1 MFGACLFLRETVPEG
16 LQTDPRLTIP
26 FLTPARTNG
35 GREGAYGDHTVPICR
50 TPILRVMTLTED
62 AQTTFADLGLD
73 RDDALLAAKSMGQT
87 IIEESQ
93 STDTPLESMV
103 YEVWGL
109 YDDGMPA
116 CQFAVPD
123 GDGDIVFNGQF
134 RTGGETPFV
143 ERRRTI
149 SADALKALVEEAAS
163 PDLP

>member
-1 MFGACLFLRETVPEG
+1 
-16 LQTDPRLTIP
+16 
-26 FLTPARTNG
+26 
-35 GREGAYGDHTVPICR
+35 
-50 TPILRVMTLTED
+50 MTLTED
-62 AQTTFADLGLD
+62 AQATFADLGLD

-116 CQFAVPD
+116 CEFSVPD
-123 GDGDIVFNGQF
+123 EGDEIVFDGQF

-149 SADALKALVEEAAS
+149 SPDALTALVEEAAS
-163 PDLP
+163 PNIS